1 MIRVITI
8 EREYGCGGGV
18 IAKKVADRLGWTLW
32 DQRMTTEIAR
42 YANCRRAEVEK
53 REERV
58 DPLYYRLFKSILR
71 GSFEGSVNLQQ
82 VPLLDS
88 DSIWQ
93 ITKEVTL
100 RAASIGNSV
109 IVGRG
114 SQLFLRDREDTLRIF
129 LYAPTEAKVRRLM
142 AEGMSQKEAEESVRT
157 VDADRAA
164 FVDRYFHMQWPHRS
178 IYHAMLN
185 TAVGDDAVIQT
196 IFMLKESLKTEQ
208 IAGR

>member
-1 MIRVITI
+1 
-8 EREYGCGGGV
+8 
-18 IAKKVADRLGWTLW
+18 
-32 DQRMTTEIAR
+32 MTSEIAR

-100 RAASIGNSV
+100 RAASMGNSV

-114 SQLFLRDREDTLRIF
+114 SQLFLSDREDTLRIF
-129 LYAPTEAKVRRLM
+129 LYAPTEAKVRRLVG
-142 AEGMSQKEAEESVRT
+142 EGMSQKEAEESVRT
-157 VDADRAA
+157 VDGDRAA
-164 FVDRYFHMQWPHRS
+164 FVDRYFHMKWPHRS

-185 TAVGDDAVIQT
+185 TAVGDESVIGT
-196 IFMLKESLKTEQ
+196 VLMLKEDLEPEKM
-208 IAGR
+208 AR